1 MFTNQKSNSGILKTV
16 EWRSPKWSETLFE
29 KAKESQKSSLS
40 FLTTKNKSNTKRS
53 KRFLWK
59 ILEFSPKLFLKILSE
74 EEVTGDSISRSFQIS
89 LSKCMW
95 NVETIFGL
103 SNVLKVFQKTLCSS
117 VLMSITILEKP
128 RRVSLDSVLL
138 TTSTSLSISPY
149 LMFKILWVKK
159 LSIAWELLWGKH
171 WRLIKLRMDVSHNL
185 LCSLEM
191 VLENLRSNS
200 LWRLKFLKSRKLS
213 KVSVKTTTLDS
224 SKLLSTRELMIDS
237 SLSRLPTQNLEVSLL
252 AALSQICMNTFSLL
266 KMLLAELSLELST
279 KSSAITLLSLRI
291 SFGISLT
298 NSATTI
304 STGQVL

>member
-1 MFTNQKSNSGILKTV
+1 MSTNQKSHSGILKTV

-29 KAKESQKSSLS
+29 KAKESLKWSSS
-40 FLTTKNKSNTKRS
+40 SLTTKNKSNTKRS

-59 ILEFSPKLFLKILSE
+59 ILVFSPKLFLKILSE
-74 EEVTGDSISRSFQIS
+74 EEVPGNSISLLSQIS
-89 LSKCMW
+89 LSRCMW
-95 NVETIFGL
+95 NAETIFGL
-103 SNVLKVFQKTLCSS
+103 SNVLKVFLRTLCSS

-138 TTSTSLSISPY
+138 PTSTSLSMSPY
-149 LMFKILWVKK
+149 LMFKILWAKK
-159 LSIAWELLWGKH
+159 LSIAWELLWRKR
-171 WRLIKLRMDVSHNL
+171 WRLIKLRMIVSHNL

-191 VLENLRSNS
+191 VLENLRFHS
-200 LWRLKFLKSRKLS
+200 LWRLKFLRSRKLS

-224 SKLLSTRELMIDS
+224 SKSLSTRELMIDS
-237 SLSRLPTQNLEVSLL
+237 LLSRLPTQNLEASLL
-252 AALSQICMNTFSLL
+252 VMSSQICMNTSSLP

-279 KSSAITLLSLRI
+279 KSSAITLLSRKI

-298 NSATTI
+298 NSATTT